1 MAGVIRA
8 ISTMATEVESTEHIA
23 RPLQD
28 TGTLSEEN
36 VDLWGVI
43 LILARAWRRI
53 AMVTLGG
60 LIVGLAVSLL
70 SRPTFTATATILPPQ
85 QTLSTAST
93 MMMGQLGSLAG
104 AGSLAGGLG
113 LKSPADMYI
122 GILES
127 RTIADHVISTAHLRE
142 LYKTK
147 TLVDARAALK
157 KHVTFE
163 TGKDNLIHLSV
174 KDYDPNR
181 ASDIAN
187 SYLDQLYNLNSDLA
201 ISEASQRRAFYDQR
215 LAEEKTALSDAEIAL
230 RNTQQKTGLILLSG
244 QAASIINSI
253 AQARAQLAAREVQL
267 QSMRTFA
274 TEENPDTVRLQE
286 EIAALRSNLVN
297 LENSQRTIQP
307 GDIQLPTSQ
316 VPEAALEYGRQTREL
331 KYHETLF
338 ELLSRQAEAARLDEA
353 KSAPIIQVVDR
364 AVPPDKKSG
373 PPRTLITIG
382 CAFFGFCVACLWSL
396 AAAALERMEQI
407 PEQAQKLR
415 DLRSAFFP

>member
-1 MAGVIRA
+1 MAL
-8 ISTMATEVESTEHIA
+8 EVEDTKNLAH
-23 RPLQD
+23 PLQNL
-28 TGTLSEEN
+28 GTRSEEK
-36 VDLWGVI
+36 VDLWGVT
-43 LILARAWRRI
+43 LILALAWRRI
-53 AMVTLGG
+53 LAATFVALILG
-60 LIVGLAVSLL
+60 VAVSLG

-85 QTLSTAST
+85 QALSTASS
-93 MMMGQLGSLAG
+93 MMMGQLGSFAG

-113 LKSPADMYI
+113 LKSPSDMYI

-127 RTIADHVISTAHLRE
+127 RTIADHVISTCHLRE

-174 KDYDPNR
+174 KDTDPNR

-187 SYLDQLYNLNSDLA
+187 SYLDQLYNLNSELA
-201 ISEASQRRAFYDQR
+201 ISEASQRRAFYDLR
-215 LAEEKTALSDAEIAL
+215 LTEERTALSNAEISL
-230 RNTQQKTGLILLSG
+230 RNTQQKTGLIQLSG

-253 AQARAQLAAREVQL
+253 TQARAQLASREVEL
-267 QSMRTFA
+267 QSMKTFA
-274 TEENPDTVRLQE
+274 TQENPDAIRLRE
-286 EIAALRSNLVN
+286 EISALRSNLES
-297 LENSQRTIQP
+297 LENSQRAIQP

-316 VPEAALEYGRQTREL
+316 VPEAALEYERQTREL

-382 CAFFGFCVACLWSL
+382 CAIFGFCVACLWSL